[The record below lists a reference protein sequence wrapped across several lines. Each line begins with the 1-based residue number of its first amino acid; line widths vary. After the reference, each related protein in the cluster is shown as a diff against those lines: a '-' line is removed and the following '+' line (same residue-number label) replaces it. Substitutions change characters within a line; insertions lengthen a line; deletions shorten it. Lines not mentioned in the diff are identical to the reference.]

1 MPNRK
6 LKAERELK
14 AVNQSDVAKFLGIS
28 SNTYWNKENGKTEF
42 TVSEAKKLAEYFGV
56 SVVDLF
62 FKDIDNKKF
71 TKENIQSI

>member
-1 MPNRK
+1 MLNRK

-14 AVNQSDVAKFLGIS
+14 DVNQSDVAKFLGIS

-56 SVVDLF
+56 SVVELF

-71 TKENIQSI
+71 TKENVQNI

>member
-1 MPNRK
+1 MSNRK

-62 FKDIDNKKF
+62 FKETDNEKF

>member
-71 TKENIQSI
+71 TEGNIQSI

>member
-62 FKDIDNKKF
+62 FKETDNEKF